1 MRPKTNT
8 HRHLGGAFRVH
19 FLACRLFPIKGD
31 YKAIGKIQCC
41 SHENLRDNCK
51 EHLNCNLNH
60 FPEEESM
67 SKKNIGF
74 GLIIIGI
81 LILAGSLSADLLGLG
96 SDTNTIG
103 WLQWLGAGIGFI
115 IAVVGVFLSL
125 QRKKS
130 KE

>member
-1 MRPKTNT
+1 
-8 HRHLGGAFRVH
+8 
-19 FLACRLFPIKGD
+19 
-31 YKAIGKIQCC
+31 
-41 SHENLRDNCK
+41 
-51 EHLNCNLNH
+51 
-60 FPEEESM
+60 M